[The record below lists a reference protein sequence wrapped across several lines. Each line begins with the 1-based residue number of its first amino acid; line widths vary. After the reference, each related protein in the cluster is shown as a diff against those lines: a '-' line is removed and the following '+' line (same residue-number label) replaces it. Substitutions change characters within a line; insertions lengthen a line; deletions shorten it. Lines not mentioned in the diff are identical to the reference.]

1 MFFAHAWVSESDT
14 GRGADAPNRRDGT
27 EDWVL
32 TDHVEK
38 KAPVRR
44 RKEARPQELTAAALS
59 LFVEKGFSA
68 TRLDEVAARAGVS
81 KGTLYL
87 YFDSK
92 EALFLA
98 VIREG
103 IVPIIEEGRKLL
115 VAHADDPV
123 RMLREYLFGWW
134 ALFGDT
140 ELGGVPKLMTSEAQN
155 FPEVAQYYVRE
166 VIQPGKALMRE
177 VLDRGVAKGVF
188 RQTNSELVTHILM
201 APLLHLAL
209 WRHSFAVCCQVPD
222 MDPAAYLESFFD
234 LVLKGLAVTPE
245 GGK

>member
-1 MFFAHAWVSESDT
+1 MAKS
-14 GRGADAPNRRDGT
+14 APATARPTR
-27 EDWVL
+27 
-32 TDHVEK
+32 
-38 KAPVRR
+38 RR

-59 LFVEKGFSA
+59 LFVEKGFAA
-68 TRLDEVAARAGVS
+68 TRLDEIAARAGVS

-92 EALFLA
+92 DALFLA

-103 IVPIIEEGRKLL
+103 VLPVLEEGRKLL
-115 VAHADDPV
+115 TIYADDPV

-134 ALFGDT
+134 ALFGST
-140 ELGGVPKLMTSEAQN
+140 ELGGIPKLMTSEAQN
-155 FPEVAQYYVRE
+155 FPEVADYYLKQ
-166 VIQPGKALMRE
+166 VIQPGKAMMRE
-177 VLDRGVAKGVF
+177 ILERGVAKGVF
-188 RQTNSELVTHILM
+188 RRVNTETTTHILM

-222 MDPAAYLESFFD
+222 MDPNAYLESFFD

>member
-1 MFFAHAWVSESDT
+1 MNE
-14 GRGADAPNRRDGT
+14 P
-27 EDWVL
+27 L
-32 TDHVEK
+32 TR
-38 KAPVRR
+38 KAPVRRR
-44 RKEARPQELTAAALS
+44 RKEARPQELVAAALS
-59 LFVEKGFSA
+59 LFVEKGFAA

-103 IVPIIEEGRKLL
+103 IVPVIQEGRKLL
-115 VAHADDPV
+115 AEHVDDPV

-134 ALFGDT
+134 SMIGNT

-155 FPEVAQYYVRE
+155 FPDVAEVYVRE
-166 VIQPGKALMRE
+166 VIQPAKGLLRE
-177 VLDRGVAKGVF
+177 VLERGVAKGVF
-188 RQTNSELVTHILM
+188 RQLDTDMVTHILM

-209 WRHSFAVCCQVPD
+209 WRHSFAVCCRVPD
-222 MDPAAYLESFFD
+222 MDPEAYLESYFD
-234 LVLKGLAVTPE
+234 LVLKGVAIAP
-245 GGK
+245 GRSQ